1 MLRRNIRLRK
11 EYLYLKR
18 VEEEKKKYADKIKS
32 IKQSYN
38 ENKKIR
44 GDLKDEE
51 NELRKKMN
59 LYDEKSLNRKL
70 DDEYFFCG
78 IENPRVLITT
88 SRNPSAQLESF
99 AKEFKLLIPN
109 SEKVNRGSY
118 YVKDLINFARKNN
131 ITDVII
137 LHEYKGKPRN
147 LIICHLPF
155 GPTLFCT
162 IKDCKMRHEFIDQIN
177 NMSSCNPHLIFHNF
191 NSDLGKRIMNIFKYL
206 FPPVKIRVN
215 KKKLV
220 RNKNCEYIAN
230 GIHTKIIKQTD
241 ENGKEEEE
249 TEQTDKEF
257 QISVKNDE
265 YGNLQKYEN
274 NRIITFFNKN
284 DIIYFRHYNWETNE
298 NNEIILNEVGP
309 RFRIEEGK
317 KEGKEKG
324 KKEGKEEGKKE
335 GKEKGKKEGKE
346 EGKKEGKEEGKKEGK
361 EEGKKEGK
369 EEGKKEGKEIK
380 TEK

>member
-131 ITDVII
+131 ITDIII

-177 NMSSCNPHLIFHNF
+177 NISSCNPHLIFHNF

-309 RFRIEEGK
+309 RFSFIVYK
-317 KEGKEKG
+317 INKETLDSLNEDYEYVYRPFLNSKRALLS
-324 KKEGKEEGKKE
+324 
-335 GKEKGKKEGKE
+335 
-346 EGKKEGKEEGKKEGK
+346 
-361 EEGKKEGK
+361 
-369 EEGKKEGKEIK
+369 
-380 TEK
+380 